1 MIPFLLLILLPAGT
15 PALFAQTP
23 TLPETSRAVQPAVL
37 LVFGPVEAAAVQAVR
52 EARELLETTVEGEL
66 RSSLRYDLTRV
77 RSELDPETYTR
88 RPAAVGAADAV
99 VFARTVARTD
109 GSLRVELDLWRSDS
123 FIWSVESRLPV
134 GRERFEV
141 VADLASELESRL
153 SRSFPGFG
161 RLAFNNT
168 GVAQPYYVYANDALL
183 GVGLRAI
190 ELPVGTYNLEIRR
203 VDEGFEHVVGR
214 RSIRLADDDY
224 LEVRFR
230 MDREAP
236 PVPGFLRLTD
246 PADRWNALFDLRGA
260 VMIPREGFSGYEGT
274 GVGFFATALFN
285 DVLFRGHVFGFET
298 GYVYFEPDSAI
309 DDLELELEITSL
321 MASTGISVG
330 PVSRVDYIARVSG
343 GMALTASEVSVG
355 FDENSVFSENGT
367 GYAPAFAG
375 SMEFGFGFGRSARFS
390 VNIGYLGVHE
400 DGDLFSFIAL
410 GVGLGG
416 RF

>member
-1 MIPFLLLILLPAGT
+1 MPILLPITLLVGVL
-15 PALFAQTP
+15 PLFAQSP
-23 TLPETSRAVQPAVL
+23 AIPEASRALQPAVL
-37 LVFGPVEAAAVQAVR
+37 IVFGPADAAAVQAVR
-52 EARELLETTVEGEL
+52 EARELLETSVEGEL
-66 RSSLRYDLTRV
+66 RSSLRYDLARV
-77 RSELDPETYTR
+77 RSDLGPEDYTR
-88 RPAAVGAADAV
+88 QSAAGEGSDAI
-99 VFARTVARTD
+99 VFARTVARAD
-109 GSLRVELDLWRSDS
+109 GSLRVELDLWRAGR

-134 GRERFEV
+134 GRERFQV

-153 SRSFPGFG
+153 SRSFSGFG
-161 RLAFNNT
+161 RLTFNNT
-168 GVAQPYYVYANDALL
+168 GVAQPYYVYADDVLL

-203 VDEGFEHVVGR
+203 RDEGFEHVVGR
-214 RSIRLADDDY
+214 RSIRLSDDDY
-224 LEVRFR
+224 LQVRFR
-230 MDREAP
+230 MGREAP

-246 PADRWNALFDLRGA
+246 PADRWGALFDLRGA
-260 VMIPREGFSGYEGT
+260 SMIPMEGFSGYEGT
-274 GVGFFATALFN
+274 AIGFFATTLFN
-285 DVLFRGHVFGFET
+285 DVLFRGHVFGFEA
-298 GYVYFEPDSAI
+298 GYIFYEPDSNL

-343 GMALTASEVSVG
+343 GMALTASTVSVG
-355 FDENSVFSENGT
+355 FDENNVFSDGGT

-375 SMEFGFGFGRSARFS
+375 SMEFGFGFGRAARFS